1 MSESMF
7 IQAVSLARSGRKAEA
22 RKLLEQ
28 ILKADRTNE
37 MAWLWYAECVETPA
51 ERARALE
58 ACVRINPQAQRVRLS
73 LSVLQQTGHLAD
85 DDGLTIPVF
94 IGEEEERPPKS
105 DRVLSNADQWVL
117 SPESGVFTVSPE
129 HITAEEFNRVEARTE
144 AFLLKNPDLKP
155 IWIQGNNGSA
165 RCEAPQPPLNE
176 QPVPEP
182 AAAQVEPAHPA
193 KKTQRKSRGAVYTL
207 LLVTLMVALLAS
219 AVILLQVV

>member
-7 IQAVSLARSGRKAEA
+7 IQAVSLARSGRKVEA

-37 MAWLWYAECVETPA
+37 MAWLWYAECVESPA
-51 ERARALE
+51 DRTRALE
-58 ACVRINPQAQRVRLS
+58 ACMRINPQAQRVRLS
-73 LSVLQQTGHLAD
+73 LSALQQTGQLASD
-85 DDGLTIPVF
+85 TGLTIPVF
-94 IGEEEERPPKS
+94 IGEEEERPARP

-155 IWIQGNNGSA
+155 IWIKGNHGSA
-165 RCEAPQPPLNE
+165 RREAPQPPLDR

-182 AAAQVEPAHPA
+182 AAAQVEPEQPA
-193 KKTQRKSRGAVYTL
+193 KKTQHKSRGVIYTL
-207 LLVTLMVALLAS
+207 LLVTLMFALLAS